1 MTGAGAFT
9 VTYTWLLLDLQKKK
23 RPFSWLRAL
32 QVTWSSCLWRL
43 VHMCWY
49 TGLRQLPADVDDL
62 CASCGCSSCAARS
75 HARARA
81 QRGRR
86 GDAPH
91 RAETRVLTLYTRQY
105 LFCSTERTQLW
116 ECEQNSCVTV
126 CGSSRFPVAWPAS
139 AHDSV
144 S

>member
-1 MTGAGAFT
+1 MLKCIGTRFGRREDGVHLTGAGAFT

-23 RPFSWLRAL
+23 RPLSWLRAL

-75 HARARA
+75 HARARSA
-81 QRGRR
+81 RAARR
-86 GDAPH
+86 RAAP
-91 RAETRVLTLYTRQY
+91 RRNE
-105 LFCSTERTQLW
+105 
-116 ECEQNSCVTV
+116 
-126 CGSSRFPVAWPAS
+126 S
-139 AHDSV
+139 AHLIHAAVLVLQHREDATLGV
-144 S
+144 